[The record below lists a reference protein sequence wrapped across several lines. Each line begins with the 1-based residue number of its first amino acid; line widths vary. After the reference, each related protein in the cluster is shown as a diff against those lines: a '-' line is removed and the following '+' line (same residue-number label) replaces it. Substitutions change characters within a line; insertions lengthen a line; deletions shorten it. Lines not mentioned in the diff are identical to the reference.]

1 MRTGWMGAEEPG
13 EAPPMPFT
21 EMALAR
27 QQRRAGPLETALA
40 RSAADDRRAAREEE
54 ASRRDP
60 DEYAAN
66 LVSRGYSPG
75 LLQHLAQRLGDT
87 TAEIEAETER
97 IEKGKRRAEHVMRMH
112 ANGQIGA
119 WDIPGALGDE
129 GDPGRVAQLERPSW
143 RSGLSCGRAARTAGA
158 AR

>member
-1 MRTGWMGAEEPG
+1 MTKTGWLG
-13 EAPPMPFT
+13 EDPERPAMPMT
-21 EMALAR
+21 EMLLDR

-40 RSAADDRRAAREEE
+40 RSRADEIRAAREEE

-87 TAEIEAETER
+87 TAEIEAENER
-97 IEKGKRRAEHVMRMH
+97 IEKGQRRAKHVMRMH
-112 ANGQIGA
+112 ANGQIT
-119 WDIPGALGDE
+119 PGTSRA
-129 GDPGRVAQLERPSW
+129 PWVMRATPTASPS
-143 RSGLSCGRAARTAGA
+143 SSARRQGCAH
-158 AR
+158 R